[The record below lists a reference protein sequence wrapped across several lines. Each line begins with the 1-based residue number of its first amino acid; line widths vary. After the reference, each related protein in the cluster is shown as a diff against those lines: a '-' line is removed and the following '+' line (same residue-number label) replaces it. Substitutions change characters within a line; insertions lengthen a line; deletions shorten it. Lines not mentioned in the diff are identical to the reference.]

1 MKQLNETTNIL
12 KQDLYSYLN
21 IDIYSEEVALFDT
34 CNKVIE
40 DISFTD
46 DSLLIK
52 INNNTIKYFNGA
64 TSIKD
69 INILKEK
76 KILSKTHIELED
88 DFIIYSYKIEG
99 IEEELKVRC
108 LKASLE
114 YSIKSKDIL
123 LFYTYSMFFKKIK
136 DIIINPKEITL
147 ILELIDSNTK
157 EYKLINGKLKN
168 KNNYLKGYFKNEL
181 IDFNLRYND
190 SGNYQFSCHIY
201 KDDSYLPFII
211 CFDDIK
217 IIK

>member
-64 TSIKD
+64 TSIRD

-114 YSIKSKDIL
+114 HSIKSKDIL
-123 LFYTYSMFFKKIK
+123 LFYTFH
-136 DIIINPKEITL
+136 
-147 ILELIDSNTK
+147 
-157 EYKLINGKLKN
+157 
-168 KNNYLKGYFKNEL
+168 NN
-181 IDFNLRYND
+181 IPNL
-190 SGNYQFSCHIY
+190 
-201 KDDSYLPFII
+201 L
-211 CFDDIK
+211 
-217 IIK
+217 